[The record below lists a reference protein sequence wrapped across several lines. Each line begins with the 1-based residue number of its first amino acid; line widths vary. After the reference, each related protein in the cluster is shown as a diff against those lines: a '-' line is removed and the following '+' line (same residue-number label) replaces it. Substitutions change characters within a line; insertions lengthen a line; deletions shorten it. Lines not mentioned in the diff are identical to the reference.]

1 MEITIEQR
9 NSLVRSWLRNRP
21 LFNTSAICRAI
32 DYDRGSFARFE
43 SGHHD
48 LKVEALEL
56 LEEALLPYG
65 YIKIT

>member
-1 MEITIEQR
+1 MQATIEQR

-21 LFNTSAICRAI
+21 LFNISAICRAI

-48 LKVEALEL
+48 LKAETLDL
-56 LEEALLPYG
+56 LEDKLIPYG
-65 YIKIT
+65 YIKI